1 MVQADLFAVWFSCL
15 LFRSCLETFCLS
27 GNEFGVIEV
36 VDLHGAAYFVEGLCC
51 HGACIFC
58 TAAQDV
64 VYGRDVLFPFC
75 TALADGFE
83 ACVENIIEEFLAG
96 AVA

>member
-1 MVQADLFAVWFSCL
+1 MVQADLFAVWFSRL
-15 LFRSCLETFCLS
+15 LFRSCLETFCLF

-36 VDLHGAAYFVEGLCC
+36 VDLHGAAYFVKGLCC